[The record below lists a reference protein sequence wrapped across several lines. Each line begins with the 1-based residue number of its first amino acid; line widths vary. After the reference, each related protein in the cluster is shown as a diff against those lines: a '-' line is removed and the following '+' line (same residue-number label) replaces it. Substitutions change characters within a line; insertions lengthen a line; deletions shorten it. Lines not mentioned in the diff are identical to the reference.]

1 MRFSSQIGERIVLL
15 AMPPFLPLENQNQ
28 EAETLEVLNPVFAAT
43 FSVQNKA
50 KESVSS
56 AQPSFSGRQ
65 FFLVPYRL
73 TYDVI

>member
-1 MRFSSQIGERIVLL
+1 MLL
-15 AMPPFLPLENQNQ
+15 ATPLFLPLENKNQ
-28 EAETLEVLNPVFAAT
+28 DDEAETLEVLNPVFAAT

-56 AQPSFSGRQ
+56 AQPSLSGRQ
-65 FFLVPYRL
+65 FFFVPYRL